1 MTVGEAAKVL
11 RSKNAGIGLITV
23 DVVCENLAGYECVK
37 ATLTRE
43 RVAGAYRVPVESVVD
58 LVHFDEGL
66 ALKIAFLRPRVA
78 GGAGLGETDL
88 YGSGQYAPLQDV
100 EVGQLPLD
108 RRPADVV
115 S

>member
-11 RSKNAGIGLITV
+11 RSKNAGIGLVTV
-23 DVVCENLAGYECVK
+23 DVVCEDLAGYECVK

-43 RVAGAYRVPVESVVD
+43 RVALAYGVAVDSVVD

-88 YGSGQYAPLQDV
+88 YGSGQYAPIQDV
-100 EVGQLPLD
+100 EVGQLTLD

-115 S
+115 T